1 MVRDECLQ
9 VAPGVR
15 DEPELEALGPQLRQH
30 GQRVLVELEVLGV
43 LPGLRHRDGA
53 IVSRVGV
60 AAHAADDPLCEC
72 DPDLLVVLEL
82 GVALDALDGPLARRR
97 VARRVELQPEALTES
112 LVPLRPELR
121 PGPGDREV
129 DVEEDGLDHQRAS
142 SSQRAVSTWVWWSSP
157 SEAQATVC
165 AIVHPRARSG
175 SRPSSAVS
183 RSKRR
188 RTSRFEWPSSR
199 ERTTGAMPSPLST
212 ARGLRAHR
220 SPGAR
225 CAERA
230 LLACP

>member
-1 MVRDECLQ
+1 MVCDECAQ

-30 GQRVLVELEVLGV
+30 GQRVLVELEVLSV

-53 IVSRVGV
+53 IVGRVSV
-60 AAHAADDPLCEC
+60 AAHPADDPLGEC

-82 GVALDALDGPLARRR
+82 RVALDALDGPLAGGRVTRR
-97 VARRVELQPEALTES
+97 VQLQPKSLAES
-112 LVPLRPELR
+112 LVPLGPELR
-121 PGPGDREV
+121 PRPGDRKV

-142 SSQRAVSTWVWWSSP
+142 NSQRAVSTWVWWSSP

-165 AIVHPRARSG
+165 AIVQPRARSR

-199 ERTTGAMPSPLST
+199 ERA
-212 ARGLRAHR
+212 A
-220 SPGAR
+220 GAR
-225 CAERA
+225 
-230 LLACP
+230 PG